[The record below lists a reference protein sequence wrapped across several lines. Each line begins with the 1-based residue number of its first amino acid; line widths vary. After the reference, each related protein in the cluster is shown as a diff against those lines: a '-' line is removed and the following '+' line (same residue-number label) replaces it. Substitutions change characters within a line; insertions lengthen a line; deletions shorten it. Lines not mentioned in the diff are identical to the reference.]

1 MHSAHFQCES
11 YAHAGPAAHMHYHLP
26 TLLTTHLLQVELRPG
41 GAATPVTFANR
52 LEFCEMAMHARL
64 QVYICIDRDWIDG

>member
-1 MHSAHFQCES
+1 MHSAHIQLES
-11 YAHAGPAAHMHYHLP
+11 CAHAGPAAHMYNHLP

-64 QVYICIDRDWIDG
+64 QVCI